1 MIEVGLV
8 VLTSL
13 LGLGFALLLA
23 RGFGPGSAS
32 EGEGRRLAEVARL
45 AAMAFQR
52 RQAGAVAAVSAVS
65 GGGVFLAYG
74 LLRTD
79 ERATAIAPLELGVW
93 LTGSFAVGVVLG
105 LFATRL
111 AAGVGGRAP
120 WAVAVGARRSV
131 DHALGLASRGGMAL
145 GLAVTAVVLLAE
157 VALLLALFASEGGFG
172 ETPGL
177 ALSRVPIAPFVLA
190 GLGLG
195 ATVAALLVAVGG
207 GVFAKAAD
215 VGADLAAA
223 EHDLAEDD
231 PSSPLSVADLA
242 GDIVG
247 LAGPATALVAAV
259 VTITLGAGMVGGQ
272 TFRAD
277 PVLPSAF
284 AMTAFPLVAC
294 AFGLVACAFG
304 AMVVKTDEREDPRS
318 ALVRGLYVSALLFGV
333 GLAGSARWL
342 LGGAWLPLVGAGL
355 LGLALAPLSMHSA
368 QYFTEPRFRPV
379 RALAEACR
387 GGAVLGLFGGLAAGL
402 EAALAFAAALALVL
416 SGAHAL
422 GASTGLANGGL
433 LGIAV
438 AAVGLV
444 GPAPYLLSLHAVGAS
459 VDGARAFAE
468 QGHGPQRLDLRSRI
482 WLLDGVGATA
492 KACARTYLA
501 LLQALS
507 GSVLVGAFLVEARRR
522 LAEGVLPTPFARADD
537 VVVLLAVLFG
547 VAVVSQL
554 VAQSMRGVGRAARR
568 VVEEARRE
576 LRGRPRARGDERA
589 SSAPALPDASACLET
604 LTRTALRGLAVTGLV
619 APLALGSIGL
629 GLRFSRSGDNPL
641 LAVDSVGVLLVAGT
655 VAGVFGSILL
665 GIAGAAWDGA
675 KKHVVTGAHGG
686 RHLVDETGTRR
697 ENPTYGA
704 VAVGDSFG
712 DALGDV
718 ASPALAALVGF
729 LGAAAIVF
737 LPFFL

>member
-13 LGLGFALLLA
+13 LGLGFAALLA
-23 RGFGPGSAS
+23 RGLGAS
-32 EGEGRRLAEVARL
+32 SPQDGEGRRLAEAVRVA
-45 AAMAFQR
+45 ATAFQR
-52 RQAGAVAAVSAVS
+52 RQAGALAVVAALS

-79 ERATAIAPLELGVW
+79 ERATAIPPLELGVW

-111 AAGVGGRAP
+111 ATVLAARAP
-120 WAVAVGARRSV
+120 ISVASGARRSL
-131 DHALGLASRGGMAL
+131 DLALGLAIRGGTSL

-157 VALLLALFASEGGFG
+157 VGLLLALFGASGGFG
-172 ETPGL
+172 DAPGA
-177 ALSRVPIAPFVLA
+177 ALGRVPIASFVLA

-195 ATVAALLVAVGG
+195 ATVVALLVAVGG

-215 VGADLAAA
+215 LGADLAAA
-223 EHDLAEDD
+223 EHDLPEDD
-231 PSSPLSVADLA
+231 PGSPLTVADLA
-242 GDIVG
+242 GDAVG
-247 LAGPATALVAAV
+247 LAGPATAVVAGVA
-259 VTITLGAGMVGGQ
+259 TITLGAGMVGGQ
-272 TFRAD
+272 TFRSD
-277 PVLPSAF
+277 PGLPSAF
-284 AMTAFPLVAC
+284 AMTAFPLVAQ

-304 AMVVKTDEREDPRS
+304 VMVVKTDEREDPRS
-318 ALVRGLYVSALLFGV
+318 ALVRGLYVSTLLYGV

-342 LGGAWLPLVGAGL
+342 LGAAWLPLVGAGA
-355 LGLALAPLSMHSA
+355 LGLALVPLSVHAA

-387 GGAVLGLFGGLAAGL
+387 GGAVLGLLGGLAAGL

-433 LGIAV
+433 LGIAL

-444 GPAPYLLSLHAVGAS
+444 GPAPYLLSLHAFGAS
-459 VDGARAFAE
+459 VDGARGLAE
-468 QGHGPQRLDLRSRI
+468 HGSGPQRLDLRSRML
-482 WLLDGVGATA
+482 LLDGVGATA

-501 LLQALS
+501 LVQALS
-507 GSVLVGAFLVEARRR
+507 GSVLLAAFLVEARRR
-522 LAEGVLPTPFARADD
+522 LPDGVPVTPFARADD
-537 VVVLLAVLFG
+537 IFVLLAVLFG
-547 VAVVSQL
+547 VALASQL
-554 VAQSMRGVGRAARR
+554 VAQSLRAVGRAARR

-576 LRGRPRARGDERA
+576 LRGRPRARTDG
-589 SSAPALPDASACLET
+589 SAAPVPLPDAAACLET

-619 APLALGSIGL
+619 APIALGSVGL

-686 RHLVDETGTRR
+686 RHLVDDTGARR